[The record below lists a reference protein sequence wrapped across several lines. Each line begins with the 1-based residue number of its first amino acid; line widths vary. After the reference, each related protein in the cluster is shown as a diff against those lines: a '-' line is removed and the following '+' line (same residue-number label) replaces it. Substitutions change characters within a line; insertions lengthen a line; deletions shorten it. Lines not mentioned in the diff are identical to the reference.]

1 MVGKHQDPALV
12 VLVLNI
18 MRPPVRLVDVQPPYH
33 LFPVKIVLS
42 IVTSASRPN
51 APRVVHA
58 GKSHAVIVAMTTVV
72 AVMVEVEVEV
82 EVAVIVVTGAIGAI
96 TGIAGKRKNH
106 EGEVVHKMASL
117 LQACHLVYY
126 LTLVASWHV
135 PPLLEYV
142 ILWAVLK
149 ISPGHGGLFL

>member
-18 MRPPVRLVDVQPPYH
+18 MRPPARLVDVQPPYH

-72 AVMVEVEVEV
+72 EAAVMAEVAVMV

-106 EGEVVHKMASL
+106 EVEVVHNVAIL
-117 LQACHLVYY
+117 LHARHVVYY
-126 LTLVASWHV
+126 LNLVA
-135 PPLLEYV
+135 
-142 ILWAVLK
+142 
-149 ISPGHGGLFL
+149 